1 MVIKSIGPVSLAKLM
16 GLLYTGLGLIFGVIF
31 GLFSLVG
38 GGAMMAAA
46 DQESA
51 AGAGLMA
58 GFGLAAVV
66 LFPIFYGVL
75 GFVAGLISAFLFNLA
90 AKFAGG
96 LEIEV
101 Q

>member
-1 MVIKSIGPVSLAKLM
+1 MVIKSIGPLSLAKLM
-16 GLLYTGLGLIFGVIF
+16 GLLYAGLGLIFGAMF
-31 GLFSLVG
+31 ALFSLVG

-46 DQESA
+46 NQDSA
-51 AGAGLMA
+51 TGAGMMA
-58 GFGLAAVV
+58 GFGLAAII

-75 GFVAGLISAFLFNLA
+75 GFVVGLISAFLFNLS